1 MYANIAPEI
10 QVYVVV
16 LAQEGSFL
24 RAARKLHTSQPFLT
38 RRIAYLEKSI
48 GAKLFDRTSRRLE
61 LTAAG
66 NLFVPEAIASLNH
79 AERAWDLARYQG
91 RIESGPLRIGYSP
104 YIHSSLLPVL
114 HHPDFTR
121 MEAPRILLEGT
132 YTTELIRRVLHGDLH
147 VGLGILPIT
156 DSDLWVK
163 PIAQEPLYLCIP
175 KNHSLAQKA
184 TVNAKDMH
192 GEMVFWVPK
201 RMHTELY
208 ERTTEYI
215 ESMGAMPIYYEVCST
230 AQAIEIVGH
239 GFGLA
244 LVQKSAARL
253 SRTGV
258 VFKPLTDR
266 LLQIET
272 ALFTRKNLRRSLGP
286 LIDLLLEKIQALKLQ
301 IQ

>member
-1 MYANIAPEI
+1 
-10 QVYVVV
+10 
-16 LAQEGSFL
+16 
-24 RAARKLHTSQPFLT
+24 
-38 RRIAYLEKSI
+38 
-48 GAKLFDRTSRRLE
+48 
-61 LTAAG
+61 
-66 NLFVPEAIASLNH
+66 
-79 AERAWDLARYQG
+79 
-91 RIESGPLRIGYSP
+91 
-104 YIHSSLLPVL
+104 
-114 HHPDFTR
+114 
-121 MEAPRILLEGT
+121 MEAPRVLLEGT
-132 YTTELIRRVLHGDLH
+132 YTTELMRRVLHGDLH
-147 VGLGILPIT
+147 AGLGILPIT
-156 DSDLWVK
+156 DGDLWVK
-163 PIAQEPLYLCIP
+163 TIAQEPLYLCIP

-266 LLQIET
+266 LLQIES

>member
-1 MYANIAPEI
+1 MFANIAPEI

-24 RAARKLHTSQPFLT
+24 RAAQILHTSQPFLT

-66 NLFVPEAIASLNH
+66 KLFVPEAIASLNH
-79 AERAWDLARYQG
+79 AERAWDLARYQA

-104 YIHSSLLPVL
+104 YLHSSLLPAL
-114 HHPDFTR
+114 HHPDFAR
-121 MEAPRILLEGT
+121 MEAPRVLLEGT
-132 YTTELIRRVLHGDLH
+132 YTTELVRRVLHGDLH
-147 VGLGILPIT
+147 AGLGIQPIT
-156 DSDLWVK
+156 DGDLWVK
-163 PIAQEPLYLCIP
+163 TIAQEPLYLCVP
-175 KNHSLAQKA
+175 KNHGLAQKA
-184 TVNAKDMH
+184 TVNAKDLH
-192 GEMVFWVPK
+192 TETVFWVA
-201 RMHTELY
+201 
-208 ERTTEYI
+208 RTGHPGLFGRTASYI
-215 ESMGAMPIYYEVCST
+215 ESMGAMPVYYEVCST
-230 AQAIEIVGH
+230 TQAIEIVGH

-244 LVQKSAARL
+244 LMQKSAARL

-272 ALFTRKNLRRSLGP
+272 ALFTRNNLRGLLGP

-301 IQ
+301 VQ